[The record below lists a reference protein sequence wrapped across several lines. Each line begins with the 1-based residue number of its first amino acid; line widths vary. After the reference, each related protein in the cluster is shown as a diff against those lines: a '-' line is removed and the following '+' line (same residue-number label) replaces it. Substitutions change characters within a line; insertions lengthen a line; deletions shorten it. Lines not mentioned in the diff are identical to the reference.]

1 MVAGVFLLVLCAG
14 AITSCSSGGGAKP
27 ANTST
32 HSPRADASARAAAGE
47 YCATDRAGGRPVYFG
62 AGSALAGYE
71 YGTGSTA
78 IVFASQSDGSAC
90 DWMPE
95 AGRLGK
101 LGYRTLAFDYH
112 GFGASKRMPGPF
124 SNDVNDAIEFLTSDG
139 ATSIVLVG
147 ASMGGTAVLAATAQT
162 RTQPTAVIALSSPA
176 SYADSD
182 ALAAAPHITVPLLML
197 CGSLDRGFAGDVKD
211 IYAAATATK
220 HKQIVLADT
229 SAHGFLL
236 VEARSNSQPEPRAF
250 AAYSAFLARYAP
262 PKA

>member
-1 MVAGVFLLVLCAG
+1 VAVFLVVLCAG
-14 AITSCSSGGGAKP
+14 AITSCSSGGDAKP

-32 HSPRADASARAAAGE
+32 HSPRAGASARAVAGE
-47 YCATDRAGGRPVYFG
+47 YCTTDRAGGRPVYFG

-71 YGTGSTA
+71 YGTGSTG
-78 IVFASQSDGSAC
+78 IVFASQSDGTAC

-95 AGRLGK
+95 AGRLAK

-112 GFGASKRMPGPF
+112 GFGASNRVPGPF

-162 RTQPTAVIALSSPA
+162 KTQPAAVIALSSPA

-182 ALAAAPHITVPLLML
+182 ALAAAPRITVPLLML
-197 CGSLDRGFAGDVKD
+197 CGSLDRGFVGDVKD

-220 HKQIVLADT
+220 HKQLVLGDT
-229 SAHGFLL
+229 SAHGFQL
-236 VEARSNSQPEPRAF
+236 VEAGSNSQPEPRAY

>member
-1 MVAGVFLLVLCAG
+1 MAVFLVVLCAG
-14 AITSCSSGGGAKP
+14 AVTGCSSGGVAKP
-27 ANTST
+27 VNAGT
-32 HSPRADASARAAAGE
+32 HSPRAGMSARGVAGE

-62 AGSALAGYE
+62 AGSALAGFE
-71 YGTGSTA
+71 FGTGSTG
-78 IVFASQSDGSAC
+78 IVFASQSGGTAC

-124 SNDVNDAIEFLTSDG
+124 STDVSDAIEFLTSAG

-162 RTQPTAVIALSSPA
+162 STRPAAVIALSPPA

-182 ALAAAPHITVPLLML
+182 ALAAAPRITVPLLML
-197 CGSLDRGFAGDVKD
+197 CGTLDRGFVGDVKD

-220 HKQIVLADT
+220 HRQLVLADT
-229 SAHGFLL
+229 SAHGVQL
-236 VEARSNSQPEPRAF
+236 VEAGSNNQPEPRAY